1 MPLAHRHH
9 DAGVLPSCLDEM
21 AAFSPRITRIYTDL
35 LDIQID
41 KYERYAETFFRPDG
55 LLLYPISAIRFL
67 RPRRLKMVM
76 ELSSFKILRVLR
88 ISFRVE
94 PLVVM
99 SSITRIFWFL
109 IVAQSSRSASVANC
123 RNWSMYG
130 RILLFFTSF
139 AIVK

>member
-1 MPLAHRHH
+1 MGHYLT
-9 DAGVLPSCLDEM
+9 LI
-21 AAFSPRITRIYTDL
+21 FSPRITRIYTDL

-88 ISFRVE
+88 ISFRVD

-99 SSITRIFWFL
+99 SGSAVVGMVALMATESFLFIIGVLIFAGITALL
-109 IVAQSSRSASVANC
+109 IGATIS
-123 RNWSMYG
+123 
-130 RILLFFTSF
+130 FT
-139 AIVK
+139 VCVWEDEL